1 MTTDKAQKRL
11 ENLQRLI
18 KRLERGEHIQN
29 RTIKTHLTAEQ
40 YEEMLEEWETQ
51 KSIRA
56 DLKDKPQEIKDYE
69 QRLKKAQFVY
79 NKAESKRFKKNTKA
93 LHYSAQHEY
102 ERALEYIQEQTT
114 LNPELLV
121 WLDRNPFGD
130 TSIDPIGI
138 PRVITS
144 KSLDKVRVQN
154 TIKMSKAEVKIEA
167 LRKAIVDLES
177 TKSCD
182 EDSVRIKAKLKGLL
196 DKMRD
201 E

>member
-18 KRLERGEHIQN
+18 KRLEQGEHIQN
-29 RTIKTHLTAEQ
+29 RTIKTHLTEEQ
-40 YEEMLEEWETQ
+40 YNNMLKAWEEQ
-51 KSIRA
+51 QSIRK
-56 DLKDKPQEIKDYE
+56 DLKEKPEAIKNYE
-69 QRLKKAQFVY
+69 NLLRKAQFVH
-79 NKAESKRFKKNTKA
+79 NKAESKRFKGKG
-93 LHYSAQHEY
+93 LHYEAEAKY
-102 ERALEYIQEQTT
+102 ERALEHIQEQIG
-114 LNPELLV
+114 LDPELLI
-121 WLDRNPFGD
+121 WLDRNPFD
-130 TSIDPIGI
+130 DVSLDPIGI

-144 KSLDKVRVQN
+144 KSLDRVRVEN
-154 TIKMSKAEVKIEA
+154 ITKMSKAEVKIKA
-167 LRKAIVDLES
+167 LQQAIVDLES